1 MYFPQKKK
9 KNIGGIYKCGCQKRP
24 NSRGGGCKL
33 PDENAKFIWINIHF
47 MHNKMANNVTIQ

>member
-33 PDENAKFIWINIHF
+33 PDENAKFI
-47 MHNKMANNVTIQ
+47 